1 MTTPGRIRRWG
12 PAPRSAL
19 GLVVAGVAC
28 AGGGGGDD
36 DAVDATAATADAA
49 PPDGAPDAFPETPLD
64 LERGRL
70 LLTYYQFLEVDPT
83 HTQSNGLSGADVS
96 GVCDLWMKLDPSS
109 QAVFLTVTAR
119 LEGSTL
125 GIDGAPALRHVT
137 TLYRL
142 TGGQGATSAD
152 PGSCGGGEYNRMM
165 VSVDATLHDAL
176 VAASDH
182 QGAADAGGAFDLADV
197 PAGGFWRDSH
207 DLAGPHA
214 PFDLSDETDG
224 GAPRGQVQ
232 YFRDPAS
239 AAAMAPL
246 GRLDLETL
254 VDPYALEIDQDYN
267 CTHDSNPLCEY
278 TFYGPACAPETTE
291 LGVDIYG
298 DGYGAVELAWS
309 PTACFI

>member
-1 MTTPGRIRRWG
+1 MGAR
-12 PAPRSAL
+12 AALAL

-28 AGGGGGDD
+28 GGGGGGGPP
-36 DAVDATAATADAA
+36 DAAATLDAA
-49 PPDGAPDAFPETPLD
+49 RPDGPAPDAFPETPLD
-64 LERGRL
+64 VERGRL
-70 LLTYYQFLEVDPT
+70 LLTYDQFLETDPS
-83 HTQSNGLSGADVS
+83 HTQSNGLSGANVS

-109 QAVFLTVTAR
+109 QAVFLTITAR

-125 GIDGAPALRHVT
+125 RDGSPALRHVT

-142 TGGQGATSAD
+142 TGGQDATSAD
-152 PGSCGGGEYNRMM
+152 PGSCGGGEYNRML
-165 VSVDATLHDAL
+165 VSIDAPLHDAL
-176 VAASDH
+176 VAASDD

-214 PFDLSDETDG
+214 PFDLSDETND

-239 AAAMAPL
+239 TAAMAPL

-254 VDPYALEIDQDYN
+254 VDPHALEIDQDYN
-267 CTHDSNPLCEY
+267 CTHDSNPLCSY
-278 TFYGPACAPETTE
+278 TFYGPACAPETTQR
-291 LGVDIYG
+291 GVDIYG
-298 DGYGAVELAWS
+298 DGYGPVELAWS